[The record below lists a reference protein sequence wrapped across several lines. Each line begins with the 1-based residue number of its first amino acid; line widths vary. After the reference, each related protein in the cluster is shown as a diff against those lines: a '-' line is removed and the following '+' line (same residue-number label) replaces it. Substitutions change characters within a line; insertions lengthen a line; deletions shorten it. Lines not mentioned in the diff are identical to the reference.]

1 MAVEVLFG
9 LLVYPVAEIK
19 VDCICS
25 FRVYSTFECAFVI
38 PEHSQTLG
46 FGVEHN
52 STYRVFLA
60 LSSNQKCSLVRSIGC
75 EDGKEI
81 S

>member
-25 FRVYSTFECAFVI
+25 FVVNSAFQSALVVSKY
-38 PEHSQTLG
+38 SQTLS
-46 FGVEHN
+46 FGMEHN
-52 STYRVFLA
+52 STYRVFQA
-60 LSSNQKCSLVRSIGC
+60 LGGYQKCSPVMRVSRKNS
-75 EDGKEI
+75 KEV